1 MKLKPVRDYPE
12 QAYPRASDSLVKSLF
27 LAATMTATTLG
38 GCAPL
43 GDYSR
48 LDAPAEMHDLDATV
62 DQPIVDAPTPD
73 KNEAKPLDVDKG
85 EAASHAVDG
94 K

>member
-1 MKLKPVRDYPE
+1 M
-12 QAYPRASDSLVKSLF
+12 KSLF

-48 LDAPAEMHDLDATV
+48 LDAPAEMHDLGATV
-62 DQPIVDAPTPD
+62 DQPIVDAPAPD